1 MASRPVTE
9 INPEERSWGVIYKGG
24 LKYKQI
30 SIPDG
35 PGTKII
41 LRDKLGGGD
50 NGVTYETHDGKA
62 LKIVHLDRNS
72 IKTREFVN
80 ESIAQQNIGSIQ
92 NGRTTREVSHG
103 STAGEPSIV
112 GNTIAPSVYLYHPLQ
127 ETPQTQLPKYGYLL
141 MDKITPIDKT
151 ELAETVYSTDIMGVR
166 QLIECIAISIYNGY
180 IHNDL
185 HIGNIAKN
193 LNQNA
198 FVLIDFGFTQNIGD
212 FLKAPSVAPGV
223 SAGAHLQ
230 PVADND
236 RKRILFNQILIAQ
249 LYALIE
255 HCNSNNYDID
265 CIDAPLCTKK
275 VPKCKRI
282 NNTKTCTLVSP
293 NEVRLDSLIISNIA
307 HQCASAIIGVIY
319 NLRSNKPTI
328 IMGQEWN
335 WYDWVHA
342 RSNRIDYPPE
352 EAINRRES
360 QMVDDHDD
368 GRRATKRRRP
378 MHEGGGKTR
387 NITKL
392 SIKNIK
398 PRRSRNKRSQKSSKK
413 RSQKAGGRRRSFK
426 SHRRTSPKFNKNN

>member
-9 INPEERSWGVIYKGG
+9 INPEKRIWSVIYKGG

-30 SIPDG
+30 SIPD
-35 PGTKII
+35 GTKII

-62 LKIVHLDRNS
+62 LKIVHLNKNS

-92 NGRTTREVSHG
+92 NGRTTREVAHG
-103 STAGEPSIV
+103 STDGEPSIV

-127 ETPQTQLPKYGYLL
+127 ETPQTQLTKYGYLL

-151 ELAETVYSTDIMGVR
+151 ELAETVHSTNIMDVR
-166 QLIECIAISIYNGY
+166 QLIECIALSIYNGY

-185 HIGNIAKN
+185 HVGNIAKN
-193 LNQNA
+193 LSQDA

-212 FLKAPSVAPGV
+212 FLKAPGV
-223 SAGAHLQ
+223 SVGAPIQ
-230 PVADND
+230 PVASND

-255 HCNSNNYDID
+255 HCNSNNYDVKCD
-265 CIDAPLCTKK
+265 DAPLCTKE
-275 VPKCKRI
+275 VPKCKRTK
-282 NNTKTCTLVSP
+282 NRKTCALGSP
-293 NEVRLDSLIISNIA
+293 TTVRLDSVIISNIG
-307 HQCASAIIGVIY
+307 HQCASAIIDVIY
-319 NLRSNKPTI
+319 DLRGNKPSN

-335 WYDWVHA
+335 WYDWVYA
-342 RSNRIDYPPE
+342 RSNGLGYPPE
-352 EAINRRES
+352 EAINRREREV
-360 QMVDDHDD
+360 QMVDEHND
-368 GRRATKRRRP
+368 GRRAAKRSRP
-378 MHEGGGKTR
+378 GHEGGGKTR

-392 SIKNIK
+392 SIQNLK
-398 PRRSRNKRSQKSSKK
+398 PRRSRNKGSQKSSKK

-426 SHRRTSPKFNKNN
+426 SQRRASLKFNKKK